1 MTMMMMM
8 IVIIKLNL
16 WCQPLFTGPEIN
28 FLELLLGSPPQSHA
42 TFFSNTTWG
51 VTAPL
56 KDVLRNKPQFL
67 SFFFFFFGKDFFIL
81 CLSKIKNYKIL
92 LAADE
97 QEEKS

>member
-1 MTMMMMM
+1 MSASFHRAGNKFSGVT
-8 IVIIKLNL
+8 IGVSS
-16 WCQPLFTGPEIN
+16 PE
-28 FLELLLGSPPQSHA
+28 PCHV
-42 TFFSNTTWG
+42 FSNTTWG

-67 SFFFFFFGKDFFIL
+67 FFFGKDFFIQ